1 MARCSCTWDE
11 ETCEIQSLC
20 RMHLDI
26 LLNAATFD
34 KFIKQHIATLEKK
47 TEAAIRLRWKSEL
60 WIYGSVEAIDL
71 IAPAAEAI
79 RGEYPRATEGKSD
92 GTP

>member
-26 LLNAATFD
+26 LLNVATFD
-34 KFIKQHIATLEKK
+34 RFIQQHIDQLEAK
-47 TEAAIRLRWKSEL
+47 TAAAVRLRWKPEL
-60 WIYGSVEAIDL
+60 WLYGTNEAIDM
-71 IAPAAEAI
+71 IHEAAEAI
-79 RGEYPRATEGKSD
+79 RGEYPRAPEGKSD
-92 GTP
+92 V